1 MPSEPHRGEVD
12 AEVDLV
18 VVGFGGAGA
27 AAAITA
33 HDLGASVV
41 VLEKQPAGA
50 HTPSTRMSG
59 GLVMAVD
66 DAASGAA
73 YLDACAGG
81 MVPAEVAAAW
91 AASAVDVLEWLEKTT
106 GTGFTRINTAE
117 HPELPGAGA
126 VGVYQQGAAAFRLD
140 PSAGGG
146 DALFRGVAAAVRAR
160 GIDVRYSAPVSRL
173 VVEDGRVVGA
183 RVGDEVVRA
192 RRGVVLA
199 CGGYE
204 FDERLKQD
212 NLRAHPVHFYGN
224 PGNTGDGVRMAQAV
238 GADLWHMNQ
247 MIGRAIGHFP
257 HAVAEGGWLN
267 FLLALDPPGHVIC
280 DSAGR
285 RYANETM
292 QAKLLHGFYYEMLHY
307 DYEGGGYGRIPS
319 YWIFDERRRA
329 AGPLTLTH
337 LGACKVGLYDWS
349 PDNAAEIASG
359 WIGAGDSVADAAA
372 AVGMPDPAAAQRC
385 VAEYNAVCAAGV
397 DPLGR
402 PPETL
407 VPLDSPPYY
416 CVPLYPGGSNTCGG
430 PRRDAASRVLDPF
443 DSPIPGLYAA
453 GELGQPVGMLYPAD
467 GANLSEAFCF
477 GRIAARAALEG

>member
-1 MPSEPHRGEVD
+1 MPSDPPVI
-12 AEVDLV
+12 AEAELV

-41 VLEKQPAGA
+41 VLEKQAGGA

-66 DAASGAA
+66 DPQHGAA

-81 MVPAEVAAAW
+81 MVPAEVTGAW
-91 AASAVDVLEWLEKTT
+91 SASAVDVLEWLEKTT
-106 GTGFTRINTAE
+106 GTGFTRINDAE
-117 HPELPGAGA
+117 HPELPGADA
-126 VGVYQQGAAAFRLD
+126 VGVYQQGPAAYRLD

-146 DALFRGVAAAVRAR
+146 DALFGGVASAVHGRR
-160 GIDVRYSAPVSRL
+160 IDVRFGASGQRL
-173 VVEDGRVVGA
+173 VVEDGRVSGVRTADG
-183 RVGDEVVRA
+183 VVRS
-192 RRGVVLA
+192 RHGVVLT

-204 FDERLKQD
+204 FDERLKRD
-212 NLRAHPVHFYGN
+212 HLRAYPVHFYGN
-224 PGNTGDGVRMAQAV
+224 PGNTGDGLRMAQSV

-257 HAVAEGGWLN
+257 HGEGWLN
-267 FLLALDPPGHVIC
+267 FLLAIDPPGHVIC
-280 DSAGR
+280 DGAGR

-292 QAKLLHGFYYEMLHY
+292 QARLLHGFYYEMLHY
-307 DYEGGGYGRIPS
+307 DHQRGGYGRIPS
-319 YWIFDERRRA
+319 WWIFDERRRS
-329 AGPLTLTH
+329 AGPLTLPH

-349 PDNAAEIASG
+349 PDNFAEIERG
-359 WIGAGDSVADAAA
+359 WIGAGATVADAAET
-372 AVGMPDPAAAQRC
+372 VGMPDAEAAARC
-385 VAEYNAVCAAGV
+385 VAEYNADCAAGL
-397 DPLGR
+397 DAFGR
-402 PPETL
+402 PPDTL

-430 PRRDAASRVLDPF
+430 PRRDARSRVLDPY
-443 DSPIPGLYAA
+443 DTPIPGLYAA

-477 GRIAARAALEG
+477 GRIAAGAALEA